1 MPSQTRSSSRL
12 RSSAAKK
19 IQARFKSR
27 KRKIQRQRSSATRKI
42 QSLFRGNKIRKSI
55 KKIDSL
61 SPRTKLIT
69 QTKKSFKDNLKLMR
83 LMQRARKIQSRVR
96 GRQTR
101 KVINREKNTSTTVH
115 DCSICF
121 EPMTKDVRIALPCGH
136 RFHDYCIRRSLTSTN
151 GTCPRCRSVVTNIP
165 YVPEGRAN
173 RTFGNVPLSQQQPQA
188 PPTPPPILDP
198 TQRRQY
204 ILQRSREIEML
215 EQRLAQLPDPREMPN
230 ITLNQA
236 LHIQHNARQLVTE
249 IRSIFYEASENY
261 QNYRN
266 VRINGNPIDQD
277 VTTMYY
283 RAQDLLHRAQVLRN
297 NATQIVDEL
306 GDGEIPDL
314 I

>member
-1 MPSQTRSSSRL
+1 MPSQTRRSSRL

-19 IQARFKSR
+19 IQARFRSR
-27 KRKIQRQRSSATRKI
+27 KRKI
-42 QSLFRGNKIRKSI
+42 QSLFRGNKIRNSI

-115 DCSICF
+115 DCPICF
-121 EPMTKDVRIALPCGH
+121 APMTNNVRIALPCGH
-136 RFHDYCIRRSLTSTN
+136 RFHEDCIRRSLTSTG
-151 GTCPRCRSVVTNIP
+151 GTCPKCRSVVTNIP
-165 YVPEGRAN
+165 YVQPGRAN

-188 PPTPPPILDP
+188 PPAPPPILDP

-230 ITLNQA
+230 ITRTQA
-236 LHIQHNARQLVTE
+236 LNIQYNARQIIDEL
-249 IRSIFYEASENY
+249 RPLLYEASENY
-261 QNYRN
+261 QNYRD

-277 VTTMYY
+277 VTDMYY
-283 RAQDLLHRAQVLRN
+283 RAQDLFHRAQVLRN

-314 I
+314 M